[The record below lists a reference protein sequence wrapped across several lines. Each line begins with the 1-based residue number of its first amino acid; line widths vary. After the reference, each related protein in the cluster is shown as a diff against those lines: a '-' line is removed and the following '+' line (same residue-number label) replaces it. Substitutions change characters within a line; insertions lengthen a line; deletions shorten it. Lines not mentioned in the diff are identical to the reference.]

1 MADEIISRNMT
12 IDEVVRKYPQTIR
25 TFMNHGLHCIGCF
38 AASYEDIEAGARAH
52 GIDVDAL
59 VADLNKALAAQA

>member
-1 MADEIISRNMT
+1 MAETINKKMT

-59 VADLNKALAAQA
+59 IADLNKVVAAQA